1 MKGSSRPG
9 TNHKDPALWAVHP
22 IPSHL
27 LCQALEPDALA
38 DQGQLL
44 LCEVAA
50 AAHTQLVPEAP
61 DPALGG
67 VEGVA
72 VGLPGAP
79 EDLRTPG
86 WQLA

>member
-1 MKGSSRPG
+1 MKGFSRPG
-9 TNHKDPALWAVHP
+9 TNHKTQPSEAVRP
-22 IPSHL
+22 IASHL
-27 LCQALEPDALA
+27 LRQALEPDALA
-38 DQGQLL
+38 DQDQLL

-50 AAHTQLVPEAP
+50 AAHTQLFPEAP
-61 DPALGG
+61 DLALGG

-72 VGLPGAP
+72 AGLLGAP

>member
-1 MKGSSRPG
+1 M
-9 TNHKDPALWAVHP
+9 VHP

-27 LCQALEPDALA
+27 LHQTLEPDALA

-44 LCEVAA
+44 LGEVATDA
-50 AAHTQLVPEAP
+50 RTQLFPEAP
-61 DPALGG
+61 DLALGG

-72 VGLPGAP
+72 AGLPGAP